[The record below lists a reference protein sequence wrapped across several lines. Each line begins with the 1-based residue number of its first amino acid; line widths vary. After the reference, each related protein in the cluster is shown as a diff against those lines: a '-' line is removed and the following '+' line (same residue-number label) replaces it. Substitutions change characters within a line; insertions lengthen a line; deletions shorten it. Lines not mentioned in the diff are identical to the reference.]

1 MITISRF
8 LGGNGNVTSL
18 CDYGACDAVITT
30 LLASQTNNVVLASV
44 RFLRTILLT
53 VTHQHQKLRKSVT
66 IESFIFDKFDDEKLI
81 SRLVEILEF
90 GNTSLK
96 ISSLEIIAKI
106 ASSKGKCL
114 VLELIGIKLL
124 DVLLK
129 LLDKNEEPRL
139 VAAGTRALA
148 TLLEHSRVGRTFIY
162 VASGTN
168 KIQSV
173 VEKVLKNYRVKP
185 TIIYDAHATGDF

>member
-1 MITISRF
+1 
-8 LGGNGNVTSL
+8 VTSL
-18 CDYGACDAVITT
+18 CDYGACDAVITA
-30 LLASQTNNVVLASV
+30 LLASHANNVVLASV

-53 VTHQHQKLRKSVT
+53 VTHQHQKLRKNVT

-90 GNTSLK
+90 GNTPLK

-173 VEKVLKNYRVKP
+173 VEKVLNNYRVKP
-185 TIIYDAHATGDF
+185 TIIYGAHATGDFSSKTALQQF